1 MTAIKDCSGKRDI
14 HRLKKKHLLLMN
26 KENKSV
32 ILWLLSGCVLVFVMV
47 VVGGITRL
55 TNSGLSMTDWHLVT
69 DTFPP
74 LSEAKWQE
82 AFEQYKQFPEYQKV
96 NIYNNFTLSDYK
108 FIYFWEWFHRL
119 IGRLIGIVFIIPF
132 VYFLIRKKIDKATLH
147 KCYILLG
154 MGALQGFFGWFMVK
168 SGLVDNPDVSHFRLS
183 LHLTFAFVT
192 FAYTLWVALD
202 LMYPQRNEVIVPLR
216 KIARFTLAV
225 LLLQIIYG
233 GFVAGL
239 NAGMIHNHWPMM
251 SEGQF
256 IHDSVFVEKENL
268 LLSFT
273 EGKSGVQ
280 FVHRTMAYVVV
291 GMILFL
297 FFRSKKYSLTVQQKN
312 GLNTL
317 VVIVFLQFTLGVF
330 TLLYS
335 VPIWLGLTHQVMA
348 FFLLTAMTF
357 TLHRLSK

>member
-1 MTAIKDCSGKRDI
+1 MKKDKP
-14 HRLKKKHLLLMN
+14 
-26 KENKSV
+26 V
-32 ILWLLSGCVLVFVMV
+32 IYWLLSGCLLVFVMV

-69 DTFPP
+69 DTLPP
-74 LSEAKWQE
+74 LSDAAWQH
-82 AFEQYKQFPEYQKV
+82 AFDEYKKFPEYQKI
-96 NIYNNFTLSDYK
+96 NIHNDFQLSDYK
-108 FIYFWEWFHRL
+108 FIYFWEWFHRF
-119 IGRLIGIVFIIPF
+119 IGRIIGLVFMVPF
-132 VYFLIRKKIDKATLH
+132 VYFLVQKRIDKATLH

-183 LHLTFAFVT
+183 LHLTFAFIT

-202 LMYPQRNEVIVPLR
+202 LIYPDKREVIVPL
-216 KIARFTLAV
+216 KKLARITLAF
-225 LLLQIIYG
+225 LLIQIIYG

-239 NAGMIHNHWPMM
+239 NAGLVHNHWPLM
-251 SEGQF
+251 SDGQF
-256 IHDSVFVEKENL
+256 FHDSILLEKDSWL
-268 LLSFT
+268 ARFT

-291 GMILFL
+291 GLITLLYFK
-297 FFRSKKYSLTVQQKN
+297 SKKYTLTPQQQN
-312 GLNTL
+312 GLNAL
-317 VVIVFLQFTLGVF
+317 IGIVLLQFTLGVF

-335 VPIWLGLTHQVMA
+335 VPLWLGLIHQVVA

>member
-1 MTAIKDCSGKRDI
+1 MK
-14 HRLKKKHLLLMN
+14 

-32 ILWLLSGCVLVFVMV
+32 IIWLLSGCFLVFVMV

-74 LSEAKWQE
+74 LTEAKWQE
-82 AFEQYKQFPEYQKV
+82 TFEQYKQFPEYQKI
-96 NIYNNFTLSDYK
+96 NIHKDFTLSNYK

-119 IGRLIGIVFIIPF
+119 IGRIVGFVFIIPF
-132 VYFLIRKKIDKATLH
+132 VYFLIKKKIDRATLK

-154 MGALQGFFGWFMVK
+154 MGAFQGFLGWFMVR
-168 SGLVDNPDVSHFRLS
+168 SGLIDNPDVSHFRLS
-183 LHLTFAFVT
+183 LHLTFAFIT
-192 FAYTLWVALD
+192 FAYTFWVALD
-202 LMYPQRNEVIVPLR
+202 LIYPERKTVIKSLRNTT
-216 KIARFTLAV
+216 RFALAF

-239 NAGMIHNHWPMM
+239 DAGLIHNHWPLM
-251 SEGQF
+251 SDGQF
-256 IHDSVFVEKENL
+256 FHESIILEKDTWFKRL
-268 LLSFT
+268 T

-280 FVHRTMAYVVV
+280 FVHRTLAYFVV
-291 GMILFL
+291 GMIVFL
-297 FFRSKKYSLTVQQKN
+297 YFKSKKFILDKTQTTGIKLLL
-312 GLNTL
+312 GLVL
-317 VVIVFLQFTLGVF
+317 VQFTLGVF

-335 VPIWLGLTHQVMA
+335 VPLWLGLAHQVSA
-348 FFLLTAMTF
+348 FFLLSAMTF

>member
-1 MTAIKDCSGKRDI
+1 ME
-14 HRLKKKHLLLMN
+14 

-32 ILWLLSGCVLVFVMV
+32 IIWLLSGCILVFIMV

-74 LSEAKWQE
+74 LTEAKWQE
-82 AFEQYKQFPEYQKV
+82 TFEQYKQFPEYQKI
-96 NIYNNFTLSDYK
+96 NIHNDFTLSDYK
-108 FIYFWEWFHRL
+108 FIYFWEWFHRF
-119 IGRLIGIVFIIPF
+119 IGRVIGLVFIMPF
-132 VYFLIRKKIDKATLH
+132 LYFLIKKKIDKATLR

-183 LHLTFAFVT
+183 LHLTFAFLT

-202 LMYPQRNEVIVPLR
+202 LIYPERKQALLPLQKWAR
-216 KIARFTLAV
+216 IAMVF
-225 LLLQIIYG
+225 LLIQIIYG

-239 NAGMIHNHWPMM
+239 NGGLIHNHWPLM
-251 SEGQF
+251 SDGQWL
-256 IHDSVFVEKENL
+256 HDSVLLEKDSWL
-268 LLSFT
+268 LRLT

-280 FVHRTMAYVVV
+280 FVHRTLAYVV
-291 GMILFL
+291 
-297 FFRSKKYSLTVQQKN
+297 LTLMVLLYFKAQKFTLSTQQKRGLN
-312 GLNTL
+312 GLVL
-317 VVIVFLQFTLGVF
+317 VVLLQFTLGVL
-330 TLLYS
+330 TLLYG
-335 VPIWLGLTHQVMA
+335 VPLWLGLIHQVVA
-348 FFLLTAMTF
+348 FFLLATMTF

>member
-1 MTAIKDCSGKRDI
+1 MKKDKA
-14 HRLKKKHLLLMN
+14 
-26 KENKSV
+26 V
-32 ILWLLSGCVLVFVMV
+32 IYWLLSGCVLVFIMV

-74 LSEAKWQE
+74 LTEAKWNA
-82 AFEQYKQFPEYQKV
+82 AFEEYKKFPEYQKINV
-96 NIYNNFTLSDYK
+96 HNDFTLADYK
-108 FIYFWEWFHRL
+108 FIYFWEWFHRF
-119 IGRLIGIVFIIPF
+119 IGRIIGLVFIIPF
-132 VYFLIRKKIDKATLH
+132 IYFLVKKRIDNDTLG
-147 KCYILLG
+147 KCFILLG

-168 SGLVDNPDVSHFRLS
+168 SGLVDNPDVSHFRLA
-183 LHLTFAFVT
+183 LHLTFAFIT

-202 LMYPQRNEVIVPLR
+202 LIYPERNEIIIPLK
-216 KIARFTLAV
+216 KIARIALFFLII
-225 LLLQIIYG
+225 QIIYG

-239 NAGMIHNHWPMM
+239 NAGLIHNHWPLM
-251 SEGQF
+251 SDGQF
-256 IHDSVFVEKENL
+256 FHDSIALEKDSWL
-268 LLSFT
+268 LRLT

-291 GMILFL
+291 GLIVFL
-297 FFRSKKYSLTVQQKN
+297 YLKSKKYTLTKQQQY
-312 GLNTL
+312 GLNAL
-317 VVIVFLQFTLGVF
+317 VYLVFIQFALGVI

-335 VPIWLGLTHQVMA
+335 VPLWLGLLHQVMA